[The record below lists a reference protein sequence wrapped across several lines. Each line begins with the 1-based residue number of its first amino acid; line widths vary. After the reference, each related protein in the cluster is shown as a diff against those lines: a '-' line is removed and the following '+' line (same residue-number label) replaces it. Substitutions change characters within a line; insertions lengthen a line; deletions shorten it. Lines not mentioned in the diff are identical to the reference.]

1 MSVER
6 NLPLVRERRQALLD
20 GDAASIAKQKAAG
33 KLTARERIAR
43 LLDEASFVELETF
56 AEASGVVTGYG
67 MVEGN
72 PVYVYAQDFT
82 VKGGSVGAAHAR
94 KVLKVMDLAE
104 KTGAPVVALCDSAG
118 ARLTEGADALNAYAQ
133 IMARTAAL
141 SGVVPQIALVL
152 GPCAGGAAMCA
163 QMNDLV
169 ITSKNGRQ
177 FVNGP
182 QVVSAAT
189 GEQVTAEQLGGME
202 AQAAS
207 GAAHM
212 SAGSDEEAILL
223 ARKVLSMLPQ
233 NNLEEPPLDPT
244 IADDLNRDVVELAS
258 LDVVADMAEV
268 IAPLADNH
276 DLLTLQAGYAP
287 EMFTALGRI
296 GGSTVGFVATQP
308 QADEGRL
315 TVTGARKAARFI
327 RMCDAFSIPVISF
340 VDTQGMKLS
349 CKCSQGDIARA
360 GAQLMFA
367 YADTTAPRIAVITGN
382 AIGMGYAAMASRAAA
397 DMVYA
402 WPGAVISPMG
412 APAAVQILSEDELKA
427 AKDPIARRAELEQ
440 EYQDKVADGMNAA
453 LRGYVDDVIEPIATR
468 QMLAAALSML
478 SSKRD
483 VRPSKKHGNLPL

>member
-163 QMNDLV
+163 QMNDLSSPAR
-169 ITSKNGRQ
+169 TA
-177 FVNGP
+177 
-182 QVVSAAT
+182 VS
-189 GEQVTAEQLGGME
+189 
-202 AQAAS
+202 S
-207 GAAHM
+207 
-212 SAGSDEEAILL
+212 
-223 ARKVLSMLPQ
+223 
-233 NNLEEPPLDPT
+233 
-244 IADDLNRDVVELAS
+244 
-258 LDVVADMAEV
+258 
-268 IAPLADNH
+268 
-276 DLLTLQAGYAP
+276 
-287 EMFTALGRI
+287 
-296 GGSTVGFVATQP
+296 
-308 QADEGRL
+308 
-315 TVTGARKAARFI
+315 
-327 RMCDAFSIPVISF
+327 
-340 VDTQGMKLS
+340 
-349 CKCSQGDIARA
+349 
-360 GAQLMFA
+360 
-367 YADTTAPRIAVITGN
+367 
-382 AIGMGYAAMASRAAA
+382 
-397 DMVYA
+397 
-402 WPGAVISPMG
+402 
-412 APAAVQILSEDELKA
+412 
-427 AKDPIARRAELEQ
+427 
-440 EYQDKVADGMNAA
+440 
-453 LRGYVDDVIEPIATR
+453 
-468 QMLAAALSML
+468 
-478 SSKRD
+478 
-483 VRPSKKHGNLPL
+483 